1 MFISCNP
8 TIFLKGNMIKSF
20 CLNFGALHCTNQYFL
35 CLCMN
40 CQWYNGAKLWADI
53 ALVIIK
59 FAILLMI
66 DSIANNWKQ
75 KKIYNTFLHN
85 FVITSYLQFERLF
98 YKSIKFKV

>member
-1 MFISCNP
+1 MLVHCIVPTNISYVFVW
-8 TIFLKGNMIKSF
+8 IV
-20 CLNFGALHCTNQYFL
+20 
-35 CLCMN
+35 
-40 CQWYNGAKLWADI
+40 NGIMVQKLWADI

-59 FAILLMI
+59 FAMLLMI

-98 YKSIKFKV
+98 YKSIEFKV